1 MKEGSGRV
9 SKLALDAAALA
20 ERVALL
26 EEQLRDL
33 GREDLVPPQLVLKT
47 GRNEAAGNGGGGGS
61 REGDPVEVIQR
72 GVGSLTVGE
81 DGSSRFLGLCA
92 LMAFQGEVSR
102 RFLLSES
109 GAGLA

>member
-26 EEQLRDL
+26 EEQLKDL

-47 GRNEAAGNGGGGGS
+47 GRNEAAGNGGGGS

-102 RFLLSES
+102 RFVLSES